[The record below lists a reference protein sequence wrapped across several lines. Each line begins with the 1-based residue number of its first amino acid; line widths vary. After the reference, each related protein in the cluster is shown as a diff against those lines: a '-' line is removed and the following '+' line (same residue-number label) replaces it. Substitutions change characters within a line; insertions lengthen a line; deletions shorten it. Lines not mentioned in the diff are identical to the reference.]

1 VTSRLVL
8 GCGTFGRR
16 LALDLGGRHEP
27 LLVLDPDGG
36 RVDGLR
42 DEGIR
47 AQQAETTDPGAIRRR
62 ATDPLETVDTV
73 VVAGDDPAENRAAAE
88 AANEAFPDAFL
99 LAYTGRNPT
108 GTDRTAVRE
117 VADDAVDEGT
127 ATAES
132 LRGRID
138 EPGHRTRRL
147 RRVLRS
153 LDGPLAVV
161 AHDNPDPDAIS
172 SAVALERIAET
183 AGLEA
188 EVCYYGEINH
198 QENRAFVNLLDYD
211 LTALDAESELDRFG
225 SFAIVDHSRPG
236 VNDGLPP
243 ETEVSVVIDHHPP
256 RAPVE
261 ARFVD
266 LRSNVG
272 ATSTLLA
279 GYLRDLGVDPGR
291 ELATGL
297 LFGIRVDTDD
307 FSREVDPEDFRAAA
321 FLHSFADTGAL
332 ERIESPS
339 MSPETM
345 DAIAAAIG
353 NREVRDDV
361 LVTCLGTMSDRDA
374 LAQAAD
380 RLLMLENVTTSV
392 VYGFADGTI
401 YVSARARST
410 EIDLGETLRDAFG
423 KIGSAGGHVDMA
435 GAQITMGV
443 LEATDEREE
452 SLEQIVESVVADRFL
467 EAADT
472 YLTEGPAR
480 VYTPETAEEY
490 LEPGADIDRREPP
503 AEEGEGI
510 GPGRALSDDGDGPP
524 PTAGSEHRT
533 APDDGTGAERSDDG
547 TAAERSDGETE

>member
-1 VTSRLVL
+1 MTSRLVL

-16 LALDLGGRHEP
+16 LALELGGRGEP
-27 LLVLDPDGG
+27 LLVLDRDGD
-36 RVDGLR
+36 RVEGLR

-47 AQQAETTDPGAIRRR
+47 AQQAETTDPEAVRRR
-62 ATDPLETVDTV
+62 ATDLLEAVDTV
-73 VVAGDDPAENRAAAE
+73 VVAGVEVDENRAAAE
-88 AANEAFPDAFL
+88 AAGEAFPEAFL
-99 LAYTGRNPT
+99 LAYTGRHPT
-108 GTDRTAVRE
+108 GADRAALRE
-117 VADDAVDEGT
+117 VADTVVDEGL

-132 LRGRID
+132 LGGRID
-138 EPGHRTRRL
+138 ETGYRTRRL

-161 AHDNPDPDAIS
+161 AHDNPDPDALS

-188 EVCYYGEINH
+188 EVCYYGEISH

-211 LTALDAESELDRFG
+211 LTELDADSDLDRFG
-225 SFAIVDHSRPG
+225 SFALVDHSRPG

-243 ETEVSVVIDHHPP
+243 ETAVSVVIDHHPP
-256 RAPVE
+256 REPVE

-272 ATSTLLA
+272 ATSTLLV
-279 GYLRDLGVDPGR
+279 GYLHDLGIDPGR

-321 FLHSFADTGAL
+321 YLYAHADTATL

-345 DAIAAAIG
+345 DAIGTAIE

-361 LVTCLGTMSDRDA
+361 LVSCLGEVADRDA

-380 RLLMLENVTTSV
+380 RLLDLGGVSVTFVFGFTGTDEGAV
-392 VYGFADGTI
+392 VYA
-401 YVSARARST
+401 SARARGT
-410 EIDLGETLRDAFG
+410 DLDLGEALRDAFAQV
-423 KIGSAGGHVDMA
+423 GSAGGHADMA
-435 GAQITMGV
+435 GAQLPVGMLIDEADEDPASAIDEVVTERFFEALGV
-443 LEATDEREE
+443 RPNRAATAVYAQGDYFGTRAECRPEATED
-452 SLEQIVESVVADRFL
+452 
-467 EAADT
+467 
-472 YLTEGPAR
+472 G
-480 VYTPETAEEY
+480 
-490 LEPGADIDRREPP
+490 REP
-503 AEEGEGI
+503 AGDGSTGDGSTDDGDAGN
-510 GPGRALSDDGDGPP
+510 GPGRSG
-524 PTAGSEHRT
+524 
-533 APDDGTGAERSDDG
+533 
-547 TAAERSDGETE
+547 

>member
-16 LALDLGGRHEP
+16 LALELGGRGEP
-27 LLVLDPDGG
+27 LLVLDRDAG
-36 RVDGLR
+36 RVEGLR

-47 AQQAETTDPGAIRRR
+47 AQQAETTDPGAVRRR
-62 ATDPLETVDTV
+62 ATDLLEAVETV
-73 VVAGDDPAENRAAAE
+73 VVAGDEADENRAAAE
-88 AANEAFPDAFL
+88 AAGEAFPEAFL
-99 LAYTGRNPT
+99 LAYTGRHPT
-108 GTDRTAVRE
+108 GADRTAVRE
-117 VADDAVDEGT
+117 VADTVIDEGL

-132 LRGRID
+132 LGGRID
-138 EPGHRTRRL
+138 ETGYRTRRL

-161 AHDNPDPDAIS
+161 AHDNPDPDALS

-188 EVCYYGEINH
+188 EVCYYGEISH

-211 LTALDAESELDRFG
+211 LTELDADSDLDRFG
-225 SFAIVDHSRPG
+225 SFALVDHSRPG

-272 ATSTLLA
+272 ATSTLLV
-279 GYLRDLGVDPGR
+279 GYLRDLGIDPGR

-321 FLHSFADTGAL
+321 YLHVHADTATL

-339 MSPETM
+339 MSPETI
-345 DAIAAAIG
+345 DAIGTAIE

-361 LVTCLGTMSDRDA
+361 LVSCLGEVADRDA

-380 RLLMLENVTTSV
+380 RLLDLEGVSVTFVFGFTGTDEGAV
-392 VYGFADGTI
+392 VYA
-401 YVSARARST
+401 SARARGT
-410 EIDLGETLRDAFG
+410 DLDLGEALRDAFAQV
-423 KIGSAGGHVDMA
+423 GSAGGHADMA
-435 GAQITMGV
+435 GAQLPVGMLIDEADEEPAAAIDEVVTERFFETLGV
-443 LEATDEREE
+443 RPNRAATAVYAQSDYFGSGGDYRPEG
-452 SLEQIVESVVADRFL
+452 
-467 EAADT
+467 
-472 YLTEGPAR
+472 TEDGRGPADEGHG
-480 VYTPETAEEY
+480 PA
-490 LEPGADIDRREPP
+490 GDGREP
-503 AEEGEGI
+503 AGNGSTGEGSTDDGPADAGN
-510 GPGRALSDDGDGPP
+510 GPGRGG
-524 PTAGSEHRT
+524 
-533 APDDGTGAERSDDG
+533 
-547 TAAERSDGETE
+547 

>member
-1 VTSRLVL
+1 MTSRLVL

-108 GTDRTAVRE
+108 RTDRTAVRE

-361 LVTCLGTMSDRDA
+361 LVTCLGTVSDRDA

-380 RLLMLENVTTSV
+380 RLLDLEGASVTFVFGFTGVDQEAV
-392 VYGFADGTI
+392 V
-401 YVSARARST
+401 YVSARARGADL
-410 EIDLGETLRDAFG
+410 DLGEALRDAFG
-423 KIGSAGGHVDMA
+423 QVGSAGGHADMA
-435 GAQITMGV
+435 GAQIPVGMLIDEGDEDPEGV
-443 LEATDEREE
+443 IEAVVTERFFDTLGVSPNRAATAVYAEGDYIGTSEYHTSAGTD
-452 SLEQIVESVVADRFL
+452 D
-467 EAADT
+467 
-472 YLTEGPAR
+472 EG
-480 VYTPETAEEY
+480 
-490 LEPGADIDRREPP
+490 
-503 AEEGEGI
+503 
-510 GPGRALSDDGDGPP
+510 
-524 PTAGSEHRT
+524 
-533 APDDGTGAERSDDG
+533 GTGASEG
-547 TAAERSDGETE
+547 GPAE

>member
-16 LALDLGGRHEP
+16 LALELDGRGEP
-27 LLVLDPDGG
+27 LLVLDRDVG
-36 RVDGLR
+36 RVEGLR

-47 AQQAETTDPGAIRRR
+47 AQQAETTDPAAVRRR
-62 ATDPLETVDTV
+62 ATDLLETVETV
-73 VVAGDDPAENRAAAE
+73 VVAGDDPDENRAAAE
-88 AANEAFPDAFL
+88 AAGEAFPGAFL
-99 LAYTGRNPT
+99 LAYTGRHPT
-108 GTDRTAVRE
+108 RGDRTAVRE
-117 VADDAVDEGT
+117 VADRVVDEGM

-138 EPGHRTRRL
+138 EAGYRTRRL

-161 AHDNPDPDAIS
+161 AHDNPDPDALS
-172 SAVALERIAET
+172 SAVALARIAET

-188 EVCYYGEINH
+188 EVCYYGEISH

-211 LTALDAESELDRFG
+211 LTELDADADLDRFG
-225 SFAIVDHSRPG
+225 SFALVDHSRPG

-243 ETEVSVVIDHHPP
+243 ETAVSVVIDHHPP

-261 ARFVD
+261 AGFVD

-272 ATSTLLA
+272 ATSTLLV
-279 GYLRDLGVDPGR
+279 GYLRDLGIEPDR

-321 FLHSFADTGAL
+321 YLHTHADTATL

-345 DAIAAAIG
+345 DAIGTAIE

-361 LVTCLGTMSDRDA
+361 LVSPLGEMADRDA

-380 RLLMLENVTTSV
+380 RLLDLEGVSVTFVFGFTGTDEESV
-392 VYGFADGTI
+392 VYA
-401 YVSARARST
+401 SARARGT
-410 EIDLGETLRDAFG
+410 DLDLGEALRDAFAQV
-423 KIGSAGGHVDMA
+423 GSAGGHADMA
-435 GAQITMGV
+435 GAQLPVGMLIDEADEEPARAIDEVVTERFFEALGV
-443 LEATDEREE
+443 GPNRAATAVYARGDYFGIDGEHRPKG
-452 SLEQIVESVVADRFL
+452 SGDGG
-467 EAADT
+467 
-472 YLTEGPAR
+472 GPAGDGR
-480 VYTPETAEEY
+480 DA
-490 LEPGADIDRREPP
+490 A
-503 AEEGEGI
+503 GEGYGPAVDEPASDESTGDESTGDGSTDAGG
-510 GPGRALSDDGDGPP
+510 GPGLGG
-524 PTAGSEHRT
+524 
-533 APDDGTGAERSDDG
+533 
-547 TAAERSDGETE
+547 